1 MFLQEMNQIFVQH
14 LKNQLRTPVNFL
26 YPTLLWVCLFVSVP
40 GWAQNKPATNP
51 PIKPALK
58 TTISPAEAAKKREEE
73 FARKVAEEKIQKL
86 AYVKQYSWLAVEEM
100 KRTGIPASI
109 KLAQAIVESRWG
121 TSSLSKEGNNHFGLK
136 CGKDWT
142 GISIYKVDVDRDS
155 TGTLVGSCFQSY
167 ATIRHSYISHSNYLL
182 SPAKSVRYSYLF
194 KLHPLNYQGWA
205 EGLQK
210 GGYSTNP
217 NYALI
222 LIKTIEDLGLR
233 DLDVKV
239 FGEMG
244 GWK

>member
-1 MFLQEMNQIFVQH
+1 MFLQEMNQIFAQH
-14 LKNQLRTPVNFL
+14 LKNQLRSPVNFL
-26 YPTLLWVCLFVSVP
+26 YPILLWVCLFVSVP
-40 GWAQNKPATNP
+40 GWAQNKPPIKP
-51 PIKPALK
+51 PIKPTLK
-58 TTISPAEAAKKREEE
+58 ATISPTEAAKKREEE

-86 AYVKQYSWLAVEEM
+86 AYVKQYSWLAIEEM

-121 TSSLSKEGNNHFGLK
+121 TSTLSKEGNNHFGLK

-142 GISIYKVDVDRDS
+142 GTGIYKVDDDRDS
-155 TGTLVGSCFQSY
+155 TGALVGSCFQSY
-167 ATIRHSYISHSNYLL
+167 PTIRHSYISHSNYLL

-233 DLDVKV
+233 ELDVKV
-239 FGEMG
+239 LGEMG